1 MISFTVRLRFHDK
14 DVPRVRE
21 MLEELTLASR
31 QEPGC
36 VLYVPHFVEGEPSTV
51 LIYEQ
56 YRDEAGAAAHRA
68 TEHFRKCAVGG
79 LYQLMLDRQVEN
91 LSAIC

>member
-1 MISFTVRLRFHDK
+1 MVSFTVRLRFHDK
-14 DVPRVRE
+14 DLAGIRDI
-21 MLEELTLASR
+21 LESLTEASR
-31 QEPGC
+31 LEPGC
-36 VLYVPHFVEGEPSTV
+36 VLYVPHFVESEPSTV

-56 YRDEAGAAAHRA
+56 YRDEQAAAAHRA
-68 TEHFRKCAVGG
+68 TEHFRKFAVGG

>member
-1 MISFTVRLRFHDK
+1 MISFTVRLRFHDS

-21 MLEELTLASR
+21 MLEALTMASR
-31 QEPGC
+31 REPGC
-36 VLYVPHFVEGEPSTV
+36 VSYVPHFVEGELATV

-56 YRDEAGAAAHRA
+56 YRDAAGAAAHRA
-68 TEHFRKCAVGG
+68 SEHFRDFAVGG

-91 LSAIC
+91 LLAIC

>member
-14 DVPRVRE
+14 DVSRIRE
-21 MLEELTLASR
+21 MLEALTVASR
-31 QEPGC
+31 KEPGC

-56 YRDEAGAAAHRA
+56 YRDEMAAAAHRA
-68 TEHFRKCAVGG
+68 TEHFKQFAVGG

>member
-14 DVPRVRE
+14 DVARVRE
-21 MLEELTLASR
+21 MLEELTSASR
-31 QEPGC
+31 LEAGC
-36 VLYVPHFVEGEPSTV
+36 VLYVPHFIEGEPSTV

-56 YRDEAGAAAHRA
+56 YRDEAAAAAHRA
-68 TEHFRKCAVGG
+68 TEHFQKFAIGG

-91 LSAIC
+91 LLAIC

>member
-1 MISFTVRLRFHDK
+1 MVSFTVRLRFPDK

-21 MLEELTLASR
+21 LLESLTAASR

-36 VLYVPHFVEGEPSTV
+36 VSYVPHFIDGEPTTV
-51 LIYEQ
+51 LLYEQ
-56 YRDEAGAAAHRA
+56 YRDDAAAAHHRC
-68 TEHFRKCAVGG
+68 TPHFKQFAVGG
-79 LYQLMLDRQVEN
+79 LYQLMLDRQVET